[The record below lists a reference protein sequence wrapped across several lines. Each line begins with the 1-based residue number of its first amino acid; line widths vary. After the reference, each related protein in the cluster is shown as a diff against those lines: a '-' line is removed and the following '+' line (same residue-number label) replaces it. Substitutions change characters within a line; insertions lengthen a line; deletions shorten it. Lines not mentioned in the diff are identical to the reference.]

1 MKEVAIKS
9 NDLLYL
15 SLALFEVE
23 NPKAIIQ
30 MIHGAKEH
38 KERYYEFIRWLNS
51 NGFTVV
57 IADNR
62 GHGKS
67 INDNYPLGYMENFNE
82 LVEDQKK
89 ITDFIKEKYPQKDIY
104 MFGHSFGTMI
114 ARLYLQK
121 YDMEIKKLVLSGPPN
136 YNDNVGMGIMVGKMT
151 IKLKGKGG
159 FSDTLHDFAGFNT
172 DDWVC
177 SNPSIMEN
185 YRNDPLCNYRYRNQA
200 LMTIFTANKEM
211 HNIKSFQRN
220 NKDLAILCVSGALD
234 PVTGGAKGLT
244 DTINTL
250 QKIGYTTIENIVYP
264 NMKHE
269 ILNEYDKERVYVDII
284 KFYLK

>member
-1 MKEVAIKS
+1 MKEIAIKS
-9 NDLLYL
+9 HDLLYL
-15 SLALFEVE
+15 SVALHEIE
-23 NPKAIIQ
+23 NPKAVIQ

-38 KERYYEFIRWLNS
+38 KERYNEFISWLNS
-51 NGFTVV
+51 NGFNVV

-67 INDNYPLGYMENFNE
+67 VSDNYPLGYMENYEE

-89 ITDFIKEKYPQKDIY
+89 VTDFIKEKYPNLDIY
-104 MFGHSFGTMI
+104 MFGHSFGSMI

-121 YDMEIKKLVLSGPPN
+121 YDGEIKKLVLSGAPN
-136 YNDNVGMGIMVGKMT
+136 YNDNVGMGIMVGKLI
-151 IKLKGKGG
+151 IKMKRKSGY
-159 FSDTLHDFAGFNT
+159 SNTLHDFANFNT

-177 SNPSIMEN
+177 SNSSVMEA

-211 HNIKSFQRN
+211 HNIKNFKCQ
-220 NKDLAILCVSGALD
+220 NKDLHILCVSGALD
-234 PVTGGAKGLT
+234 PTTGGTDGLK
-244 DTINTL
+244 DTITTL
-250 QKIGYTTIENIVYP
+250 GKIGYTKIENIVYP

-269 ILNEYDKERVYVDII
+269 VLNEYDKEKVYIDII
-284 KFYLK
+284 KFYLS